1 MLRRLGTRPVWFQ
14 AACCCALILSRSPAC
29 AEVGLTSQPEPLGYP
44 SSIDD
49 EADTK
54 AEEAAGSIW
63 PAPKRV
69 DEPQVPAG
77 FDPYRSPGYAGQPSD
92 FISWGKEPT
101 PCACCDRHLVDR
113 EWMGPGELAYHK
125 SPNHRPCTRDHTRVF
140 RTEFPGRLWFSAE
153 YLVWATTGQSV
164 PVLITSSPTG
174 TPVANIGVI
183 GNANTT
189 TLFGGNNFNG
199 PMRSGARLTTGFW
212 FTPRQ
217 ERGIEA
223 SWLGLAV
230 AKETLNMSTTGGNP
244 WLAQP
249 YVDAGTGLP
258 EVVIVPTLT
267 QPDVTALDPNLLEQS
282 VDAQLSTQFGSVD
295 VLYRTNL
302 TVGEDFHRRY
312 LCGGFR
318 YLMLDDRL
326 TVDSSSVISTG
337 TPGGYPLNGYRAS
350 DSFKTLS
357 QFYGGEFGLI
367 EKRWRDRWSLQFLGK
382 IALGASTIGSAISGS
397 TTTTETTNTTG
408 TPVTT
413 VTSTSP
419 GGVLAQTT
427 NLGSKRSLF
436 AGMGEFGVTADYAI
450 WSQFRLSVGYSLI
463 YWTTVGRVTDQVDT
477 AVNPKHTG
485 NLWTTSFWAQGVNAG
500 LEYQF

>member
-1 MLRRLGTRPVWFQ
+1 MLSQT
-14 AACCCALILSRSPAC
+14 STS

-44 SSIDD
+44 SLIDD
-49 EADTK
+49 EADAT

-77 FDPYRSPGYAGQPSD
+77 FDPYRSPGYVGQPSD

-101 PCACCDRHLVDR
+101 PASCCDRHLVDR

-125 SPNHRPCTRDHTRVF
+125 SPNHRPCTRDYTRVF

-164 PVLITSSPTG
+164 PVLVTSSPNG
-174 TPVANIGVI
+174 TPVADIGVI
-183 GNANTT
+183 GNAATT
-189 TLFGGNNFNG
+189 TLFGGDDFNG

-230 AKETLNMSTTGGNP
+230 AKETLSVSSTGGNP

-249 YVDAGTGLP
+249 SGSSG
-258 EVVIVPTLT
+258 VVIVPTLT
-267 QPDVTALDPNLLEQS
+267 QAQVAALDPNLLEQS
-282 VDAQLSTQFGSVD
+282 IDAQLSTQFGSVD

-326 TVDSSSVISTG
+326 TVDSSSVLSTG
-337 TPGGYPLNGYRAS
+337 TLGGYPLNGYSAS

-357 QFYGGEFGLI
+357 QFYGGEFGVI

-382 IALGASTIGSAISGS
+382 VALGASTIGSAISGS
-397 TTTTETTNTTG
+397 TTTS
-408 TPVTT
+408 VTADATSDPT
-413 VTSTSP
+413 VTTSP

-427 NLGSKRSLF
+427 NLGSRRSFF
-436 AGMGEFGVTADYAI
+436 AGMGEIGVTADYAI

-463 YWTTVGRVTDQVDT
+463 YWTTVGRVTDQIDN
-477 AVNPKHTG
+477 AANPKHTG